1 MCCEDDDLVKKVGVD
16 GSYEGAESTARAAWK
31 GWHRRGACGLHRQNF
46 TDLGTDRNEIHVDVG
61 SVSDNLADSRVALP
75 GDTRASPPG
84 NVQAAPSGRV
94 WSATL
99 KLDRRV
105 VRVLPVH
112 NDGGVSR
119 YQA

>member
-1 MCCEDDDLVKKVGVD
+1 MERV
-16 GSYEGAESTARAAWK
+16 ARAGGTA
-31 GWHRRGACGLHRQNF
+31 GARAGC
-46 TDLGTDRNEIHVDVG
+46 TDLGTDRNEIHADVDSVG
-61 SVSDNLADSRVALP
+61 ENLAENRALP
-75 GDTRASPPG
+75 RDTRAAPPG

-99 KLDRRV
+99 KLDRPIVRV
-105 VRVLPVH
+105 VPVH